1 MTARDTP
8 RDARDAHAL
17 DLRVLRYRNRPG
29 TDEPALLALELV
41 SAGRTHDALD
51 VVDDALL
58 HDPDDLDVLLGC
70 ALAAVRTERL
80 AFAQLVLTRAAQRA
94 PEWTEALTLL
104 AQVLTLRG
112 CQERA
117 IEVARRAVASGATD
131 GAVRALVRVEDWRLA
146 LDTRLAALRADPL
159 REEPALLAHEFL
171 AVDRAKDA
179 LAVIELGLG
188 LEDDADLRRIEAR
201 TRARLGDHAGARR
214 ALERAL
220 ELAPLWWE
228 ATLDLTVLMLD
239 QGALLD
245 AHALVEAGLRA
256 QPDEGSLL
264 ALLGQVLDAM
274 EEAGVAPPAATTGPV
289 STASDDATA
298 PFLLEP
304 RAQNATQFLL
314 VAREEAPAA
323 APPARRDG
331 SGAHR
336 ILGERRRSGWLPRI
350 TRSLVGSRAR
360 KNADAAVARA

>member
-1 MTARDTP
+1 MAKMI
-8 RDARDAHAL
+8 AF
-17 DLRVLRYRNRPG
+17 
-29 TDEPALLALELV
+29 DEE
-41 SAGRTHDALD
+41 
-51 VVDDALL
+51 
-58 HDPDDLDVLLGC
+58 
-70 ALAAVRTERL
+70 
-80 AFAQLVLTRAAQRA
+80 
-94 PEWTEALTLL
+94 
-104 AQVLTLRG
+104 
-112 CQERA
+112 
-117 IEVARRAVASGATD
+117 
-131 GAVRALVRVEDWRLA
+131 
-146 LDTRLAALRADPL
+146 
-159 REEPALLAHEFL
+159 
-171 AVDRAKDA
+171 
-179 LAVIELGLG
+179 
-188 LEDDADLRRIEAR
+188 
-201 TRARLGDHAGARR
+201 ARR

-304 RAQNATQFLL
+304 RAQNASPFLL

-336 ILGERRRSGWLPRI
+336 ILVERRRSGWR
-350 TRSLVGSRAR
+350 RVGRQPGFLALAPAGGCRRAPFER
-360 KNADAAVARA
+360 QASATQH